1 MDDTLE
7 KPTSVP
13 KTEQIDR
20 EEDEQSSGDE
30 DQGPDWTKLP
40 SLPTARPF
48 IPKRG
53 EKDFEPTTAGGSG
66 LQRHVLDRSRHA
78 MLEALSAPRTIS
90 SKSISYAVWYPDIAR
105 AHVTVSRGIHFASMG
120 HSVARTAAVD
130 DDAKKIHKRLELLPE
145 ETLYLVERGAM
156 LCWKACD
163 LAPTDIPGL
172 ETVDGVPMTVQ
183 QVFAEV
189 IGTADLT
196 LEKYQVFA
204 YLKRLGYA
212 VTRTKPPNAGYPVPP
227 PFEQPLRLHKSS
239 FLDKVLFLVRWPLR
253 ALTHLLAPQFDW
265 WRPIRLSCLHG
276 NLLFQSLRFLPGGHD
291 APLHVKAPPRASVS
305 PYQIFYNVCKPSTP
319 FKKTAPPPP
328 DYSVVVVNARTTP
341 MPTLTEL
348 TALFDVLPELPPPL
362 PRRRQ
367 SLAQQ
372 KAASAGA
379 APPPAP
385 APKTM
390 TRSSSLMQRLFPWA
404 FSSAAPAETTRKVN
418 PFLSLKTGK
427 KMVVIAA
434 VDAGMISFF
443 RFGEGVFTEW
453 PMA

>member
-7 KPTSVP
+7 QPNSVP
-13 KTEQIDR
+13 VTEQIDR

-90 SKSISYAVWYPDIAR
+90 SKSISYAVWHPDIAR

-120 HSVARTAAVD
+120 HSVARTGTVD
-130 DDAKKIHKRLELLPE
+130 DGAKKIHKRLELLPE
-145 ETLYLVERGAM
+145 EILYLVERGAM

-163 LAPTDIPGL
+163 LAPADIPGL

-183 QVFAEV
+183 QAFAEV
-189 IGTADLT
+189 IGTEDLT

-212 VTRTKPPNAGYPVPP
+212 VTRTIPPNADYPVPP
-227 PFEQPLRLHKSS
+227 PPEQPQRTSRTS
-239 FLDKVLFLVRWPLR
+239 FFDRVLFIMRWPLR
-253 ALTHLLAPQFDW
+253 ALMHLLAPRFDW

-276 NLLFQSLRFLPGGHD
+276 NSFRSLRFLPGGHD
-291 APLHVKAPPRASVS
+291 VPLHVKAPPRAPVS

-328 DYSVVVVNARTTP
+328 DYSVVVVNARRTP
-341 MPTLTEL
+341 MPTLSEL

-362 PRRRQ
+362 PRKRQ
-367 SLAQQ
+367 PFAQQ
-372 KAASAGA
+372 KSVGAGP
-379 APPPAP
+379 APPPAS

-390 TRSSSLMQRLFPWA
+390 PSPSMMQRLFPWA
-404 FSSAAPAETTRKVN
+404 FSSPAPAETTRKVN

-453 PMA
+453 PMT